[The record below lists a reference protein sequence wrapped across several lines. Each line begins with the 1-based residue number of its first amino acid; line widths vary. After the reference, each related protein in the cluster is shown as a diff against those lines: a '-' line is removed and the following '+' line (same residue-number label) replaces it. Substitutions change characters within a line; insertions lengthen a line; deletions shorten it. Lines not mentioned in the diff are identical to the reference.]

1 MKSSI
6 ILVLFISN
14 NLCGIINL
22 DSLKTCIANNNK
34 VDTNKINTLNLLANS
49 YLMSKNDSAL
59 LFANQALNE
68 AKKIK
73 YLKGMAAAYKNLGD
87 FYNGASNFDL
97 SIYNLIESYKIYEQ
111 LDSKAKMSNALN
123 SIANSYL
130 GLNNYIKAQE
140 YYLKSYNIAVA
151 DSNKAMIATTSVGLG
166 NILLNNNK
174 PKEAFEYF
182 NKSVILFNSIPNALT
197 QKALTLLALGNSLIQ
212 LHENKKAYKS
222 FEESVELLSKI
233 KNRYGLASAYSTIGK
248 AYYDENEIKKSLFYY
263 LKADSIFKI
272 ENSYLDM
279 KDISFAISELYKKD
293 KQFEKSLNYYVLFS
307 KYKDSIF
314 NGKKSKQ
321 LLEVEAKYETEKKEN
336 QNKLLRLENALSTDI
351 IKQQKII
358 FYIIAA
364 TLLIMSILAFF
375 ILKGLKKQQKA
386 NEVIS
391 RQKQEVELQKHKIEI
406 HQKEIIDSI
415 KYAKRI
421 QQASLPHSSYIKKY
435 LNG

>member
-1 MKSSI
+1 MKSLI

-87 FYNGASNFDL
+87 FHNGASNFDL

-130 GLNNYIKAQE
+130 GLNNYTKAQE
-140 YYLKSYNIAVA
+140 YYLKSYNIAIA

-166 NILLNNNK
+166 NILLYNNK

-364 TLLIMSILAFF
+364 ALLIMSILAFF